1 MILDQ
6 HFMVDEELCKRIV
19 SYLKIRKD
27 EAVLEI
33 GPGKGA
39 LTNYL
44 IKKTDKV
51 VVIELSYKLSTEL
64 ISKFK
69 TVKVINESITNFK
82 ELNFDKIIGNLPY
95 SVIEPLMNSLIVSKF
110 SLAVFTVPN
119 NFMKEGLLK
128 ILLPIFFEIETLEGV
143 SKDSFSPK
151 PKIKSKVITIKHKE
165 MSEKEKIIREIYLQS
180 DKKLE
185 NAIREAHCKIL
196 NLTKKQSKE
205 KIPKLSFLNKR
216 VYTLNLDEWKEI
228 VKEIEKEKI

>member
-39 LTNYL
+39 LTKY
-44 IKKTDKV
+44 IVKKTSKL

-110 SLAVFTVPN
+110 SLAVFTVSN
-119 NFMKEGLLK
+119 NFMKEGVLK
-128 ILLPIFFEIETLEGV
+128 ILLPIFFEIETLEEV

-151 PKIKSKVITIKHKE
+151 PKIKSKVISIKHKE

-196 NLTKKQSKE
+196 KLTKKQTKE
-205 KIPKLSFLNKR
+205 KISKLSFLNKR